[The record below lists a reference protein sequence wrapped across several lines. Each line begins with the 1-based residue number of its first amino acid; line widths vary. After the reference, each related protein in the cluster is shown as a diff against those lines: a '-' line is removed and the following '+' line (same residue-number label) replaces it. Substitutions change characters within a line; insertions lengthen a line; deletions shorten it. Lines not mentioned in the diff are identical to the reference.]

1 MKMTRHCFSALL
13 AWILVSFMPGI
24 LRAEKTAAQLL
35 PASTIFFAEIEDPR
49 ELADTLVEHPV
60 VEKLL
65 ELDAYQQFLGSPEFE
80 RFKRILGSAEEQ
92 LDSTWPEILTDL
104 AEGGISVAF
113 DLNTQ
118 GGALLA
124 EARDAESLAR
134 LRDTF
139 LKLAANGQQDGIKQG
154 EYRGVTAYEFNEQ
167 VKFVT
172 IENWLIVVTE
182 SKLGAAILD
191 RYLDSEQDLHE
202 TLAATDTFQS
212 ARRTLKGTETAWAY
226 LGLQPIRLVGGLA
239 ALSTAARENM
249 LVELLIG
256 GIVDAAARADYVTAM
271 VRLDEQALEVS
282 MALPCDDSSLTEGR
296 EYFFGPGGQ
305 GQAPP
310 MLKVDDTILS
320 LSTYRDVAQMW
331 LRAPDLF
338 TADVNDA
345 LAEADSN
352 LTTFFAGRDFG
363 EDILGSL
370 EPQLQLVVARQR
382 FDSQR
387 PIPTI
392 KLPSFAVV
400 AQMRDPEVMTPELRR
415 IAISMIGFFNVV
427 GAMEGQPQMDIE
439 MEKLGQAQLV
449 TATFLPD
456 PNQQPSQVKIQYNFS
471 PTAVFHDRLFIISST
486 RSLGEQL
493 LAASRKQG
501 QQDDA
506 NLAMRLSFPALEK
519 TLADNR
525 QQLIVQNV
533 LEDGATQEEAAQ
545 SVDVLL
551 SLFELVQS
559 LDLDLARQDGHIQ
572 LRAILS
578 YE

>member
-1 MKMTRHCFSALL
+1 MKMIRHCFSALL
-13 AWILVSFMPGI
+13 AWILVFFMPGM

-92 LDSTWPEILTDL
+92 LDSTWSEILTDL

-212 ARRTLKGTETAWAY
+212 ARR
-226 LGLQPIRLVGGLA
+226 
-239 ALSTAARENM
+239 
-249 LVELLIG
+249 
-256 GIVDAAARADYVTAM
+256 
-271 VRLDEQALEVS
+271 
-282 MALPCDDSSLTEGR
+282 
-296 EYFFGPGGQ
+296 
-305 GQAPP
+305 
-310 MLKVDDTILS
+310 
-320 LSTYRDVAQMW
+320 
-331 LRAPDLF
+331 
-338 TADVNDA
+338 
-345 LAEADSN
+345 
-352 LTTFFAGRDFG
+352 
-363 EDILGSL
+363 
-370 EPQLQLVVARQR
+370 
-382 FDSQR
+382 
-387 PIPTI
+387 
-392 KLPSFAVV
+392 
-400 AQMRDPEVMTPELRR
+400 
-415 IAISMIGFFNVV
+415 
-427 GAMEGQPQMDIE
+427 
-439 MEKLGQAQLV
+439 
-449 TATFLPD
+449 
-456 PNQQPSQVKIQYNFS
+456 
-471 PTAVFHDRLFIISST
+471 
-486 RSLGEQL
+486 
-493 LAASRKQG
+493 
-501 QQDDA
+501 
-506 NLAMRLSFPALEK
+506 
-519 TLADNR
+519 
-525 QQLIVQNV
+525 
-533 LEDGATQEEAAQ
+533 
-545 SVDVLL
+545 
-551 SLFELVQS
+551 
-559 LDLDLARQDGHIQ
+559 
-572 LRAILS
+572 
-578 YE
+578 